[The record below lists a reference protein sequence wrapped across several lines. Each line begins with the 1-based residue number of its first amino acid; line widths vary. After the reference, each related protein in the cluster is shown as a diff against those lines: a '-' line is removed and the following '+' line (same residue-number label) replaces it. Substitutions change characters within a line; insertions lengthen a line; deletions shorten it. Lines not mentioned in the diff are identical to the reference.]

1 MKTSLSIAALA
12 LTSALA
18 GQTNQKPNILWLTF
32 EDTSPDFIGCY
43 GNKQAHTPNIDRL
56 AKEGVRFDNA
66 YSTSAVSSPSRFC
79 LITGVRTFG
88 YGTGN
93 HRSQYAIPDDIKGFP
108 YYLRQAGYY
117 TSNNVK
123 TDYSIANAKPF
134 TQAAW
139 NESSKDAG
147 WWNRKPGQPFFSVY
161 NSTSSHQ
168 SRTMTNPWSQYEQM
182 VLGNLSKDQVI
193 PYGDLMM
200 PEYYRNSPAM
210 QKNISRVYNSI
221 QLMDKEFG
229 EWLDRLEREGL
240 KDSTIIFCFSDHGQG
255 ISRGKGSALRTGYQ
269 VSFVAWFPPMYKHL
283 SPWGSGVITD
293 ELVDFEDMAPT
304 VLSLAGV
311 KLPEY
316 MKGRVFMGKNAQPRK
331 KYVFSSLDRTDASSE
346 LSRSVNDGRYLYTR
360 VFLPFQP
367 FLRWNMYYDVSE
379 LQQTI
384 RADYNAGLLNPQQK
398 VMLEPRQAEYLFD
411 MKNDRWELVN
421 LIDRPD
427 MKAKADELR
436 SALIEKLISER
447 DAHFIPEYTFKSE
460 NKMPVQLAADDKSF
474 PVKEVLD
481 AALLVGKGKTVMAK
495 QIKLLADENQ
505 YVRYWASIGLFAQK
519 EGVKLA
525 AKVLEKELKN
535 ETYPP
540 AKVNL
545 AATLYKNS
553 DKKQYLEGVRSL
565 LKLDNP
571 ELLRITVHL
580 LLTLDTDKQLLIAD
594 DIEQLL
600 THHKKDKVKDMSQV
614 NELMTLFLHKVK
626 GKSFGKDDQFW

>member
-123 TDYSIANAKPF
+123 TDYSIANAKAF

-139 NESSKDAG
+139 NESSNKAG

-168 SRTMTNPWSQYEQM
+168 SRTMTNPWSQYEEL
-182 VLGNLSKDQVI
+182 VLGNLSKDQII

-229 EWLDRLEREGL
+229 EWLDRLERDGL
-240 KDSTIIFCFSDHGQG
+240 KDSTIVFCFSDHGQG
-255 ISRGKGSALRTGYQ
+255 ISRGKGSALRSGYQ
-269 VSFVAWFPPMYKHL
+269 ISFVAWFPPMYKHL

-311 KLPEY
+311 KLPDY
-316 MKGRVFMGKNAQPRK
+316 MKGRVFMGEKPQPRK

-346 LSRSVNDGRYLYTR
+346 ISRSVNDGRYIYTR

-384 RADYNAGLLNPQQK
+384 RADYKAGLLNPQQK

-421 LIDRPD
+421 LINRPD

-436 SALIEKLISER
+436 AALIEKLIAER
-447 DAHFIPEYTFKSE
+447 DAHFIPEYTFKTE
-460 NKMPVQLAADDKSF
+460 DKMPVQLTADDKYY
-474 PVKEVLD
+474 PVKEVLNT
-481 AALLVGKGKTVMAK
+481 ALLVGKGKEVIPA
-495 QIKLLADENQ
+495 QIKLLSNNNQ
-505 YVRYWASIGLFAQK
+505 FVRYWASIGLYSQK
-519 EGVKLA
+519 EGMKTA
-525 AKVLEKELKN
+525 LKALDKQLKS

-540 AKVNL
+540 AKVNI
-545 AATLYKNS
+545 AVTLFNNS
-553 DKKQYLEGVRSL
+553 DKKQYLDEVRSL
-565 LKLDNP
+565 LQQEDP

-580 LLTLDTDKQLLIAD
+580 LLTVDDAKKELVAG

-600 THHKKDKVKDMSQV
+600 AKHKKDKNKGFSQPD
-614 NELMTLFLHKVK
+614 ELITLFLHEVK
-626 GKSFGKDDQFW
+626 GKPIGKDEQFW